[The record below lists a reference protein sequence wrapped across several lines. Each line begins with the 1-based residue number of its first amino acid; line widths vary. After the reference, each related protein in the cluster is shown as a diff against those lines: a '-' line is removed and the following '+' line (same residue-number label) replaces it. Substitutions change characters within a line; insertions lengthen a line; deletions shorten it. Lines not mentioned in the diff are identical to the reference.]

1 MPMCAQDACSA
12 PTVGTQLDKSVWSVR
27 KEKQRLLRNA
37 MFQHVVTL
45 ETLLNSHAIDF
56 VAWDRRA
63 SQESHTSQV
72 NCLNSPRKRPT
83 ESIESSQIS
92 DLAALRGMV
101 DDLRFELNKQKHAWM
116 LQQDRKT
123 KTMREIQELRMEF
136 WRFRHQRGQFVPSEA
151 SLKEARVI
159 MLGESGVAS
168 ATIEQGGVVLE
179 GRSDDDAADNTC
191 LQEGERAEAHVEQ
204 RVRRSSGALEATSH
218 SSQVLDGVTVAG
230 QEWVA
235 ARILRG
241 EAYKCPARKSRKAVS
256 WAKPSFDH
264 RWSDGDEKELCYL
277 KCGQT
282 VHPDDGFWACN
293 ACRFRT
299 CYDCGAKEMLRS
311 ARSSSNPFLAKRGV

>member
-92 DLAALRGMV
+92 DLAALRGVV
-101 DDLRFELNKQKHAWM
+101 DDLRLELNKQKHTWK
-116 LQQDRKT
+116 LQQEREA
-123 KTMREIQELRMEF
+123 KTMRDIQELRMEF
-136 WRFRHQRGQFVPSEA
+136 WRFRHQRGQFEPSEA

-168 ATIEQGGVVLE
+168 ATIEQGGEARVIMLGESGVASATIE
-179 GRSDDDAADNTC
+179 QGGIVMEVRSDDDAADSTC
-191 LQEGERAEAHVEQ
+191 LKGGESAEARLEQ
-204 RVRRSSGALEATSH
+204 RVRRSSGVPQATNHTS
-218 SSQVLDGVTVAG
+218 
-230 QEWVA
+230 
-235 ARILRG
+235 
-241 EAYKCPARKSRKAVS
+241 
-256 WAKPSFDH
+256 
-264 RWSDGDEKELCYL
+264 
-277 KCGQT
+277 
-282 VHPDDGFWACN
+282 
-293 ACRFRT
+293 
-299 CYDCGAKEMLRS
+299 
-311 ARSSSNPFLAKRGV
+311 